1 MLTIGNPVAR
11 RRIQRRAPRIACA
24 ITSGWREG
32 ISPRQLRPMSP
43 EEYLERAEHFRKAAA
58 EASVSSFTRWHLET
72 MERSYRTSGRE
83 RGRASSVRPRG
94 RGASK
99 AENGVRLPQLA
110 ASFIRTCLSWRKS
123 LRLRYSH
130 RRAVAGSPLGSA
142 RGFCIGSTLE
152 PTQENLETVRH
163 IQSASALS

>member
-99 AENGVRLPQLA
+99 SGKRSKA
-110 ASFIRTCLSWRKS
+110 ASVGS
-123 LRLRYSH
+123 LFHSNMPVVAEVLALAIFASPGGGRIAARLGAWLLH
-130 RRAVAGSPLGSA
+130 RIDA
-142 RGFCIGSTLE
+142 
-152 PTQENLETVRH
+152 
-163 IQSASALS
+163 